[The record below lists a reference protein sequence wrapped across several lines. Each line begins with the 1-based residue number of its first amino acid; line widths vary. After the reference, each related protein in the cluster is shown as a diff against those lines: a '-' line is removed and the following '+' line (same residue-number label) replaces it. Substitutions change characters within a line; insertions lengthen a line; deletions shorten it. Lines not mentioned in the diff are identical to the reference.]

1 MGRGYHRLTL
11 TIRLVIRAGF
21 RRPRNPT
28 AGTGGHRVAMFI
40 GNDDRLTVGNGVS
53 PECQACFMQGS
64 ASSFRASSIFL
75 DLDKLTSRY

>member
-40 GNDDRLTVGNGVS
+40 GNDDRLTVGT
-53 PECQACFMQGS
+53 ECQACFMQGS